1 MFKKELLITLLL
13 FVVFNFLFTS
23 LDRMSENTWIHSI
36 GLKRNFLLVVNSML
50 AALSILNFLRI
61 QKMSATNPSAM
72 VRSVMVGTLLKM
84 MFFAIAAL
92 VYAKT
97 QTTKVGVPT
106 LLASMVMYLTYT
118 WAEIQWAT
126 KKK

>member
-1 MFKKELLITLLL
+1 MLKKELLITLLL
-13 FVVFNFLFTS
+13 FVAFNFLFTS
-23 LDRMSENTWIHSI
+23 LDRMSENTFIHSLA
-36 GLKRNFLLVVNSML
+36 LKRNFLLIVNTML
-50 AALSILNFLRI
+50 AALSLVNFFRI

-106 LLASMVMYLTYT
+106 LLASMIMYVIYT
-118 WAEIQWAT
+118 WSEIQWAT
-126 KKK
+126 KK